1 MAHFILNRLWIIL
14 KQVFVL
20 FNLFVEISLICR
32 KRWII
37 LLPPYQFRFDDKIR
51 NTNSIHTKITSSKLL
66 KTLFIFISNMISEN
80 IQHLKLLWRKKG
92 PKEKYQLLFESVN
105 IASGLIG
112 SRAMTDGKVFWWTF
126 SPFVVVSSYWL
137 LTIFTIYYH
146 VANNQFTKSLPS
158 LCLFGISI
166 SVCVLCSNL
175 LLSTIWV
182 IHKVQQFIENI
193 QSFLAYLPSLSSTTS
208 YHLKSMATKINDMI
222 YCDPKCLEVYGKL
235 CSESIDNIWKIYG
248 ITLVA
253 ILASIACGLV
263 GPVYVYVAYG
273 QQSSLFELKIP
284 FLKNDPYREF
294 IVNGILQII
303 AGTFVLLG
311 NIAIEGT
318 MVLFVNSL
326 NITTKIS
333 KHQLDEFSKKFVS
346 AKASVSIQETRRRLS
361 GILYQVQTIDRW
373 LELKFE

>member
-1 MAHFILNRLWIIL
+1 
-14 KQVFVL
+14 
-20 FNLFVEISLICR
+20 
-32 KRWII
+32 
-37 LLPPYQFRFDDKIR
+37 
-51 NTNSIHTKITSSKLL
+51 
-66 KTLFIFISNMISEN
+66 
-80 IQHLKLLWRKKG
+80 
-92 PKEKYQLLFESVN
+92 
-105 IASGLIG
+105 
-112 SRAMTDGKVFWWTF
+112 
-126 SPFVVVSSYWL
+126 
-137 LTIFTIYYH
+137 
-146 VANNQFTKSLPS
+146 
-158 LCLFGISI
+158 
-166 SVCVLCSNL
+166 
-175 LLSTIWV
+175 
-182 IHKVQQFIENI
+182 
-193 QSFLAYLPSLSSTTS
+193 
-208 YHLKSMATKINDMI
+208 MATKINDMI

-361 GILYQVQTIDRW
+361 GILYQVQTIDR
-373 LELKFE
+373 